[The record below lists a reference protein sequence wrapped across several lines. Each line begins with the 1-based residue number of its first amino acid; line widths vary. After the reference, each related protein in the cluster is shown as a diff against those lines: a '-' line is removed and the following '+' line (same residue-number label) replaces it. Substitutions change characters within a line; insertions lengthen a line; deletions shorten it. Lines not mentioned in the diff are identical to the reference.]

1 MQEAGKS
8 RYDFNTEEEGE
19 LYKNAKEAAPKAA
32 FQFGLK
38 NKDGRKAHKD
48 LGKQN
53 NAKINTQLGKIKG
66 ILEEKVGTAIDVA
79 NIDKKGCQL
88 LADKGCLDGEDRCF
102 PFGETKGRQVAAGKV
117 RAWHVRESTG

>member
-8 RYDFNTEEEGE
+8 RYDFNTEEEWE
-19 LYKNAKEAAPKAA
+19 SYKNAKEAAPKAA

-53 NAKINTQLGKIKG
+53 NAKINSQLGKIKG
-66 ILEEKVGTAIDVA
+66 ILEDKVGTAIAIA
-79 NIDKKGCQL
+79 NLDKERGPARL
-88 LADKGCLDGEDRCF
+88 G
-102 PFGETKGRQVAAGKV
+102 
-117 RAWHVRESTG
+117 

>member
-8 RYDFNTEEEGE
+8 RYDFNTEEEWE
-19 LYKNAKEAAPKAA
+19 SYKNAKEAAPKAA

-53 NAKINTQLGKIKG
+53 NAKINSQLGKIKG
-66 ILEEKVGTAIDVA
+66 ILEEKVGTVTAFA
-79 NIDKKGCQL
+79 N
-88 LADKGCLDGEDRCF
+88 LDQGKRPSQVWLVRVVLRGQTGACCF
-102 PFGETKGRQVAAGKV
+102 PFVEDKMQISCTRQGLTADKV
-117 RAWHVRESTG
+117 

>member
-8 RYDFNTEEEGE
+8 RYDFNTEEEWE
-19 LYKNAKEAAPKAA
+19 SYKNAKEAAPKAA

-66 ILEEKVGTAIDVA
+66 ILEEKVGTAVDIA
-79 NIDKKGCQL
+79 NIDNKGCQL

-102 PFGETKGRQVAAGKV
+102 PFGEAKGRQVAAGKV
-117 RAWHVRESTG
+117 